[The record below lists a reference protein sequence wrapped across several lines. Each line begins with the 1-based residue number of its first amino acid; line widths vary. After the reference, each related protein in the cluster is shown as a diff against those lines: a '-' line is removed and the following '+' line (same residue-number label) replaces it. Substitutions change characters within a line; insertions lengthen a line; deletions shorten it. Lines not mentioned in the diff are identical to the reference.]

1 MLRNHTIQNHII
13 NEGGGCT
20 FPGKSLLMFILQFL
34 LVNGSGSV
42 GSVTLW
48 LPGSGY
54 KGQHY
59 YKNLKTFAFN
69 AMLTI

>member
-1 MLRNHTIQNHII
+1 MLSNHTIQSHIF

-20 FPGKSLLMFILQFL
+20 FRENLLMFILQFL
-34 LVNGSGSV
+34 SVNGSGSV

-69 AMLTI
+69 AMLTN